1 MNISMYHLQS
11 KPLLSDFS
19 FLNFGT
25 EIIQEYIWINSLLS
39 EQLLP
44 LPETCE
50 SNRFGHYGILTCQAC
65 YMNSGNAQI

>member
-1 MNISMYHLQS
+1 MQS

-25 EIIQEYIWINSLLS
+25 EIIQEYVWINSLLS

-44 LPETCE
+44 ITKLGNQTDSDTMVSSLVKLAIRTQEMH
-50 SNRFGHYGILTCQAC
+50 RFEL
-65 YMNSGNAQI
+65 